1 MELGKKFEAHL
12 RENWKSSVPDSFLYR
27 LNDQMSGYMGSTNVS
42 DFIGY
47 KKPNL
52 FLIECKAHAGNTFP
66 FSAFRQ
72 YDGLVQYSNIPGV
85 HAGVILWMY
94 DHDKV
99 IWIPIQTFIEL
110 KNEGKK
116 SFNIKLLES
125 NDYEFLVLPSKK
137 LRTFMDTDYSELINY
152 YEVRND

>member
-1 MELGKKFEAHL
+1 
-12 RENWKSSVPDSFLYR
+12 
-27 LNDQMSGYMGSTNVS
+27 
-42 DFIGY
+42 
-47 KKPNL
+47 
-52 FLIECKAHAGNTFP
+52 
-66 FSAFRQ
+66 
-72 YDGLVQYSNIPGV
+72 
-85 HAGVILWMY
+85 MY

-99 IWIPIQTFIEL
+99 IWIPIQTFMEL

>member
-1 MELGKKFEAHL
+1 MCYRLFDTTSGFKGISNVGDFICYKYPNVYL
-12 RENWKSSVPDSFLYR
+12 IDCKSS
-27 LNDQMSGYMGSTNVS
+27 Q
-42 DFIGY
+42 
-47 KKPNL
+47 
-52 FLIECKAHAGNTFP
+52 GNTLN
-66 FSAFRQ
+66 FSMVRQ
-72 YDGLVQYSNIPGV
+72 YDLMIQYANITGV
-85 HAGVILWMY
+85 KVGIIWWAI